1 MMGNSRPAGLK
12 PLVSIIRMAGKD
24 SFFRPVGNAAPWLGR
39 TFSGEIKFLKQL
51 VSSGTVI
58 NLTGNLGRPAGKNAM
73 PPAQECLNK
82 TLELAELMLKL
93 ADEGDAVRED
103 VGCGVLYGVLRDSA
117 YRIKKLAEAE
127 RAAHIKKGGWEK

>member
-1 MMGNSRPAGLK
+1 
-12 PLVSIIRMAGKD
+12 
-24 SFFRPVGNAAPWLGR
+24 
-39 TFSGEIKFLKQL
+39 
-51 VSSGTVI
+51 
-58 NLTGNLGRPAGKNAM
+58 M
-73 PPAQECLNK
+73 PPAQKCLNK

-127 RAAHIKKGGWEK
+127 RASHHKKGGWEK